1 MPTAIAEHPP
11 TVADVRDSSPYAI
24 AQGGMAGLIDAAV
37 QTRRL
42 EAMQAAMRVD
52 VINLAVDYAIRS
64 ADAFTAQSLSPGFD
78 ADRLVTASMDMF
90 PSGYSGERYRDFQ
103 RRVLESVRALPGVES
118 AAAINEVAAIASA
131 ACATGTPQ

>member
-1 MPTAIAEHPP
+1 MPIAIVEHPP

-64 ADAFTAQSLSPGFD
+64 ADAFTAPSLSP
-78 ADRLVTASMDMF
+78 ARRRELARRAVIAELATALRLPERTMTRLVS
-90 PSGYSGERYRDFQ
+90 
-103 RRVLESVRALPGVES
+103 
-118 AAAINEVAAIASA
+118 
-131 ACATGTPQ
+131 